1 MPADYSLAAGVGL
14 EVEVQTALLKGVILH
29 KPVGLNRHFKLML
42 IQRYSVILPLKG
54 CSIALHCVCL
64 YLQPMAF

>member
-1 MPADYSLAAGVGL
+1 MQQRMPVDSSLAVGVDL

-42 IQRYSVILPLKG
+42 IKRYSVILSWGEGGTSVLRM
-54 CSIALHCVCL
+54 
-64 YLQPMAF
+64 PMAF